1 MSIAP
6 PEFDFNGLLSPAF
19 SKAIH
24 GEDTQEIPN
33 FSFPIDIFKV
43 DVESFLDEC
52 EKLSK
57 TKTTKDENKQTVSN
71 VLDTVR
77 TTRKPLSQ
85 LNSNNVESR
94 FAGKAKKSFV
104 ELNQPPAINR
114 NFTVFRHNVI

>member
-43 DVESFLDEC
+43 DVENFLEEC

-57 TKTTKDENKQTVSN
+57 TKPQKDARKQAAAN
-71 VLDTVR
+71 VLESVR

-85 LNSNNVESR
+85 INSNAAESR
-94 FAGKAKKSFV
+94 FTGKTKKTFV

-114 NFTVFRHNVI
+114 NFTAFKQMF